1 MQSPF
6 NRHVLAI
13 MIAASLGLSLGACQR
28 TPTDDADAA
37 AVADATPEA
46 PVVEMPAEQEVFQV
60 EAPAGEE
67 STMDNGAAEVAA
79 TAAETAPAEAAAS
92 ADPLASAPDN
102 SAIKATSFKATGNE
116 PFWGFDVDDKMMNF
130 STLENQA
137 GWMLPVKRSGD
148 GNKVTYSGVHEGKAF
163 AFSIIKRA
171 CQDTMSGQKYDY
183 TVRGQLNGN
192 TYDGCGSSK

>member
-1 MQSPF
+1 MQLS
-6 NRHVLAI
+6 NSRRLLIAI
-13 MIAASLGLSLGACQR
+13 TASVFAISMSACQR
-28 TPTDDADAA
+28 TPTDDPAQTAA
-37 AVADATPEA
+37 EA
-46 PVVEMPAEQEVFQV
+46 PAAPTIEMPAEQAPFEV

-67 STMDNGAAEVAA
+67 ATMDNGAAEAAA
-79 TAAETAPAEAAAS
+79 TAAETSPAPEAPS
-92 ADPLASAPDN
+92 VDPHASAPDN
-102 SAIKATSFKATGNE
+102 SAIRATSFKATGNE

-130 STLENQA
+130 TTLENQA

-171 CQDTMSGQKYDY
+171 CQDTMSGQKFDY

-192 TYDGCGSSK
+192 TYDGCGSAK